1 MAGSE
6 AGTGWPSAP
15 QVSFSFTKGSVEVSR
30 DLKITTNNH
39 CGLLVYLFVLMRS
52 NGVFTIHLKKI
63 FNRAGSD
70 GALITHSLKFR
81 SLNVNSTHSPIPGMS
96 LLQLGECLRYLN
108 NIPFSYTYEKMHS
121 HSTIMQLCLSS
132 EMAKRSYWSH
142 FEKSKGSQTDWARE
156 NMKSDSKHEKKAP
169 LHSEH
174 SAKPTK
180 PTVWDEKPQ
189 HSTSQRNM
197 QIWAFFSNQTRQES
211 MSSLVF
217 FWFSLMQIRSSYAQ
231 GAHLSTGTLQ

>member
-1 MAGSE
+1 MAASE

-15 QVSFSFTKGSVEVSR
+15 QVSFTFAKGSAKVSR

-39 CGLLVYLFVLMRS
+39 CWLLVYLFNTVKWCFYHSL
-52 NGVFTIHLKKI
+52 NKI

-81 SLNVNSTHSPIPGMS
+81 SLNVNSPHSPIPSMS
-96 LLQLGECLRYLN
+96 LLQLGECLRYFN

-132 EMAKRSYWSH
+132 EMAKKGYWSH

-189 HSTSQRNM
+189 HSRSQRNM
-197 QIWAFFSNQTRQES
+197 QIWAFFQTRQEKRAWAAWC
-211 MSSLVF
+211 SSDSHWCKWEAAIL
-217 FWFSLMQIRSSYAQ
+217 RE
-231 GAHLSTGTLQ
+231 LSTDTLQ